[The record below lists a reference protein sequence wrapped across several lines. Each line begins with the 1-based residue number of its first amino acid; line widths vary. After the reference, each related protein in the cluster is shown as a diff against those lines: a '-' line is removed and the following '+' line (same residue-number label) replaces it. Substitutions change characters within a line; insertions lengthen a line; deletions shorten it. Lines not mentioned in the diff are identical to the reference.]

1 MQVIGDI
8 FNDIQENNN
17 VPNKAVFALIEQFQK
32 NQTQFINGLAQCFLK
47 IMKSMAS
54 LKSVLK
60 RQYEIYE
67 KLTEKLFSTLHTNY
81 IKKPAE
87 RGESIEKE
95 EILSKLFFIFVFNGF
110 FFGRN
115 GIPFNFI
122 NLF

>member
-32 NQTQFINGLAQCFLK
+32 NQTQFINGLEQCFLK

-87 RGESIEKE
+87 RGDSIEKE
-95 EILSKLFFIFVFNGF
+95 EILSKLFYFCI
-110 FFGRN
+110 
-115 GIPFNFI
+115 
-122 NLF
+122 